1 VGLADPT
8 ALPLAV
14 AAFQGSQLIGKP
26 ECDVLLAQATVHLG
40 KSFLTSHTA
49 RIRTRKFC
57 LIFRACNLKCPLN
70 EIILKP
76 IFVYK
81 SVANQETVLW
91 CRIYRYR

>member
-40 KSFLTSHTA
+40 KSFST
-49 RIRTRKFC
+49 
-57 LIFRACNLKCPLN
+57 
-70 EIILKP
+70 
-76 IFVYK
+76 
-81 SVANQETVLW
+81 
-91 CRIYRYR
+91 